1 MWLGVAAALA
11 QTPALA
17 TYQDPAGRFTFAY
30 PASFGVPSKGTNDG
44 FRDRVAA
51 IAFSTFPARFKGEAA
66 LTRGFPLVDLEAAGG
81 LYDAIALEIF
91 PDPLRAVVVA
101 QLPRL
106 SASNLCHAL
115 EQPTHLDPGLTA
127 FDSWTPLQRAN
138 LGQVDAMR
146 NARPR
151 VVACRVRDDVVVFDK
166 IRAFAPGA
174 PDEHV
179 FGAVRFLPEPYST
192 FQIVAGDEN
201 EPGPSTLASMES
213 LVRSLVFKASPPSS
227 SSAP

>member
-1 MWLGVAAALA
+1 MWLAVAVLA
-11 QTPALA
+11 QTPAQK
-17 TYQDPAGRFTFAY
+17 TFQDSGGRFTFAY
-30 PASFGVPSKGTNDG
+30 PASFGLPSKGTNDG
-44 FRDRVAA
+44 FHDRVAA
-51 IAFSTFPARFKGEAA
+51 IAFSTFPARFKGEAV
-66 LTRGFPLVDLEAAGG
+66 LTRGFPMLDLEAAGG
-81 LYDAIALEIF
+81 LYDAITLEIF
-91 PDPLRAVVVA
+91 PDSLRATVLA

-106 SASNLCHAL
+106 SASSLCQAL
-115 EQPTHLDPGLTA
+115 GQPTHLDPTLKA
-127 FDSWTPLQRAN
+127 FESWTPPQRAN

-151 VVACRVRDDVVVFDK
+151 VVVCRVSDDVAVFDK

-179 FGAVRFLPEPYST
+179 FGAIRFLPEPYST

-201 EPGPSTLASMES
+201 EPGPSTLAAMES
-213 LVRSLVFKASPPSS
+213 LVRSLVFKAWLPSS